1 MPFELSQDTAVTVSI
16 YDVQGYRFRQLE
28 LGMLRAG
35 RYVTTDQ
42 AAYWGGKTESR
53 WVQALIFYQLQA
65 GDCTETRKMVALR

>member
-1 MPFELSQDTAVTVSI
+1 MM
-16 YDVQGYRFRQLE
+16 YRAIDSAARAR
-28 LGMLRAG
+28 MLRAG

-53 WVQALIFYQLQA
+53 WVQALIYNQLQA